1 MRKAFVVALVLFP
14 LAAGAANARLHP
26 SLRALRL
33 TPPTFSGRSFHAR
46 ERVTVSLGILPA
58 DAVRVRADAA
68 GRFRVR
74 LAAVPKCGAWSV
86 RAVGSRGSRAVYRHP
101 VCATGRSGVE
111 GIVMRGPITPVCVEG
126 RPCDAPAAGV
136 TVQAMQDGNVV
147 ATTVTDKNGRFM
159 LPLAAGDY
167 MIQALGRGTEPKD
180 VHVSEA
186 KLSEVAFFIDTGI
199 R

>member
-33 TPPTFSGRSFHAR
+33 TPPTFSGSGFHAR

-58 DAVRVRADAA
+58 DAARVRADAG
-68 GRFRVR
+68 GRFRAR

-126 RPCDAPAAGV
+126 HPCDAPAAGV
-136 TVQAMQDGNVV
+136 TVQAMQGNVV
-147 ATTVTDKNGRFM
+147 ATTVTDKNGRFT
-159 LPLAAGDY
+159 LALQAGDY
-167 MIQALGRGTEPKD
+167 AIQALGQGTKPQQA
-180 VHVSEA
+180 HVSA
-186 KLSEVAFFIDTGI
+186 TKLTEVAFFIDTGI